1 MEQYTMME
9 IEEDM
14 AHRIAYQT
22 ILMKGAP
29 KSCTKISDRRLGILP
44 KEWLVVGDEWCRDHN
59 IDPMHGAMALM
70 HFWSIYGTGFS
81 AVELRVILDDAYEMS
96 KGVKWYQ

>member
-1 MEQYTMME
+1 MME

-29 KSCTKISDRRLGILP
+29 KSCTKILDRNLGILP
-44 KEWLVVGDEWCRDHN
+44 KEWMVVGDEWCDDHDIN
-59 IDPMHGAMALM
+59 PIHGALALM
-70 HFWSIYGTGFS
+70 HLQSLFGKDFGD
-81 AVELRVILDDAYEMS
+81 VEIRVILDEAYERAKS
-96 KGVKWYQ
+96 ANWYQ